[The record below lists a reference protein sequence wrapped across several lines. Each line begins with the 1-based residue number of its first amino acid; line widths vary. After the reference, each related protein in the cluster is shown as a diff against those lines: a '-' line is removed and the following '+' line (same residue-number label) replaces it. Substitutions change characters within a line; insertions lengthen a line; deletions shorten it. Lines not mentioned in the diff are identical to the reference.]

1 MITRR
6 LSLLLATLFV
16 LSMTFA
22 APVFASGVGDWN
34 NGDDHNGCW
43 CDDSNGNHNGDHNG
57 DESWCD
63 DNDDDN
69 GNHNDGDDD
78 WSNGNH
84 DDDEWCDDNGNGNG
98 DDDDDNNGDDA

>member
-22 APVFASGVGDWN
+22 APVFASGDGDWN

-43 CDDSNGNHNGDHNG
+43 CDDSNGNHNGDDNG

-63 DNDDDN
+63 DN
-69 GNHNDGDDD
+69 GNHNDDDG
-78 WSNGNH
+78 SNGNH
-84 DDDEWCDDNGNGNG
+84 DDEWCDDNGDDEDDNG
-98 DDDDDNNGDDA
+98 DDNGGSSTSL

>member
-22 APVFASGVGDWN
+22 APVFASGEGDWN

-43 CDDSNGNHNGDHNG
+43 CDDSNGNHNGDDDNGNHNG

-63 DNDDDN
+63 DSNGDDN
-69 GNHNDGDDD
+69 GNHNDDDD

-84 DDDEWCDDNGNGNG
+84 DDECDDDNGHGHGNG
-98 DDDDDNNGDDA
+98 DDA

>member
-22 APVFASGVGDWN
+22 APVFASGDGDWN

-43 CDDSNGNHNGDHNG
+43 CDDSNG
-57 DESWCD
+57 D
-63 DNDDDN
+63 DNGNHDDDN
-69 GNHNDGDDD
+69 GNHDDD
-78 WSNGNH
+78 GSNGNH
-84 DDDEWCDDNGNGNG
+84 DEWCDDNGNGNG
-98 DDDDDNNGDDA
+98 NGDDDDDYA

>member
-22 APVFASGVGDWN
+22 APVFASGDGDWN

-43 CDDSNGNHNGDHNG
+43 CDDNGNHNG
-57 DESWCD
+57 
-63 DNDDDN
+63 DDDN
-69 GNHNDGDDD
+69 GNHNG
-78 WSNGNH
+78 
-84 DDDEWCDDNGNGNG
+84 DDDEWCDDDNGNGHGNG
-98 DDDDDNNGDDA
+98 DDDMGDDA

>member
-22 APVFASGVGDWN
+22 APVFASGDGDWN

-43 CDDSNGNHNGDHNG
+43 CDDSNGNHDG
-57 DESWCD
+57 
-63 DNDDDN
+63 DDN
-69 GNHNDGDDD
+69 GNHDG
-78 WSNGNH
+78 
-84 DDDEWCDDNGNGNG
+84 DDEWCDDNGDGNGNG
-98 DDDDDNNGDDA
+98 NGNSDDDMDDDD

>member
-22 APVFASGVGDWN
+22 APVFASGEGDWN

-43 CDDSNGNHNGDHNG
+43 CDDNGNHNG
-57 DESWCD
+57 
-63 DNDDDN
+63 
-69 GNHNDGDDD
+69 
-78 WSNGNH
+78 
-84 DDDEWCDDNGNGNG
+84 DDDEWCDDDNGNGHGNRNG
-98 DDDDDNNGDDA
+98 DDMGDDA